1 MKLKGPIIGVILVVL
16 SLSILIGV
24 GTSGY
29 MIIEGY
35 SAVDAL
41 FMTVITLSTVG
52 FGTLRPLSDAGKLF
66 TLLLIVVGVATFSL
80 YITKLFGFI
89 VERGFM
95 EALERRRMTRK
106 IETLKGHYVV
116 CGHGRIGSVVVEE
129 LSFDR
134 QKLLVIDTRQETIHK
149 LEADGYTAI
158 LGDAREE
165 SVLQKAGL
173 TKAKG
178 LIILL
183 PNDADNLYVILAARD
198 INPDL
203 FIVTRCCEPS
213 AEKRLRKAG
222 ASKVISPHREG
233 GKRVAKMVMNP
244 NITDF
249 IDMATEKENLH
260 LQMAEMT
267 VKPDDPFVER
277 KLSNT
282 NLLKKYKTLVVAI
295 KRADGSMTFNPS
307 GDTMIHTG
315 DSLIVLGP
323 GLKENLLAGK

>member
-1 MKLKGPIIGVILVVL
+1 LKLKGSIIGVILVVL

-106 IETLKGHYVV
+106 IKTLKGHYVV

-134 QKLLVIDTRQETIHK
+134 RRLLIIDTRQETIQK
-149 LEADGYTAI
+149 LEAEGYAAI
-158 LGDAREE
+158 QGDAREE
-165 SVLQKAGL
+165 SVLRLAGL
-173 TKAKG
+173 NQAKG
-178 LIILL
+178 LITLL

-203 FIVTRCCEPS
+203 FILTRANEPS
-213 AEKRLRKAG
+213 AEKRLLKAG

-233 GKRVAKMVMNP
+233 GKRIARMMLNP

-260 LQMAEMT
+260 LQMADIE
-267 VKPDDPFVER
+267 VKPEDSFVEK
-277 KLSNT
+277 KLSDT
-282 NLLKKYKTLVVAI
+282 NLLRKHRTLVIGI
-295 KRADGSMTFNPS
+295 KRTDGSMTFNPS
-307 GDTMIHTG
+307 GDTMIHAG

-323 GLKENLLAGK
+323 RLKDGLLAGK

>member
-1 MKLKGPIIGVILVVL
+1 MKLKRPLVGTILAIL
-16 SLSILIGV
+16 SLFLLLGA
-24 GTSGY
+24 GTTGY
-29 MIIEGY
+29 MILEGY
-35 SAVDAL
+35 SAVDAI

-52 FGTLRPLSDAGKLF
+52 FGTLRPLSEAGKLF
-66 TLLLIVVGVATFSL
+66 TLVLIVVGVTTFSL
-80 YITKLFGFI
+80 YLTKLFGFI
-89 VERGFM
+89 VERGVM
-95 EALERRRMTRK
+95 ETLERKRMLRK
-106 IETLKGHYVV
+106 IEHLKGHYVV
-116 CGHGRIGSVVVEE
+116 CGLGRIGSVVVQE
-129 LSFDR
+129 LNLDR
-134 QKLLVIDTRQETIHK
+134 EKMLLIDICEETIQK
-149 LEADGYTAI
+149 MEADGYPAI

-173 TKAKG
+173 TRAKG

-183 PNDADNLYVILAARD
+183 PNDADNLYVILTARD

-203 FIVTRCCEPS
+203 FIVTRCREPS

-233 GKRVAKMVMNP
+233 GKRIAKMVMNP
-244 NITDF
+244 DITDF

-267 VKPDDPFVER
+267 VNPDDPFVER

-282 NLLKKYKTLVVAI
+282 NFLKKYKTLVVAI

-307 GDTMIHTG
+307 GDSMIHTG

-323 GLKENLLAGK
+323 ALKDDLLAGK